1 MTSNSCSSASDD
13 MPASPVDIR
22 IPNNARQSYY
32 GAIQR
37 PPGAENSVAETA
49 YFSPTED
56 LGQFLHQ
63 DHSSRPRSLRETLGS
78 LAESYSRSSVIYVA
92 ENLSSS
98 GYHRDNRF
106 INDEEAIVDPLEPKL
121 SLQQQMQQVYS
132 RDSIL
137 NDSSIYKT
145 LSQRTAPPTTTSILD
160 SSVPLSRHATV
171 ASVISEQLKL
181 PPQEEHKK
189 STFVQSVFNAMN
201 VLIGVGILAFP
212 LAFRYAGWLIGS
224 AIFIFC
230 AIGTNYTAKILA
242 RSLDAVPGAFTYGD
256 MGMAAFGE
264 RGRAFIGSLF
274 YVELATMGVAMVTLL
289 GDGLQALYP
298 SLDLV
303 TSRILCF
310 CLMTPFEFL
319 SLRKLSVASLFG
331 IISCVSLMVIVLF
344 DGLSKTTQP
353 GSLWDPMETE
363 LLPSDPSRIPLSFG
377 LMMAGFA
384 GHAVFPAI
392 YRDMENPK
400 KYDQMV
406 DITYVLTISVYALMA
421 ISGYLMFGSE
431 TMHEITQNLAI
442 TDGYYKIFNY
452 IALWLVV
459 ITPIAKF
466 ALIMNPLNVACEL
479 WIQARPCIE
488 TWLLSSSAVNNWK
501 QNILTAI
508 VRLSITAVLVYIAL
522 VFPGFDRVMSLLGAL
537 FSFGIS
543 VIFPLMCYQRLYGQ
557 TTSIFK
563 TSLNISILAV
573 AISMAAVG
581 TIWSLLPHP

>member
-1 MTSNSCSSASDD
+1 MS
-13 MPASPVDIR
+13 I
-22 IPNNARQSYY
+22 
-32 GAIQR
+32 
-37 PPGAENSVAETA
+37 
-49 YFSPTED
+49 
-56 LGQFLHQ
+56 
-63 DHSSRPRSLRETLGS
+63 
-78 LAESYSRSSVIYVA
+78 
-92 ENLSSS
+92 
-98 GYHRDNRF
+98 
-106 INDEEAIVDPLEPKL
+106 EA
-121 SLQQQMQQVYS
+121 
-132 RDSIL
+132 
-137 NDSSIYKT
+137 T
-145 LSQRTAPPTTTSILD
+145 
-160 SSVPLSRHATV
+160 PLSRHATV
-171 ASVISEQLKL
+171 ASVISEQLKG
-181 PPQEEHKK
+181 PYPEEHKK

-242 RSLDAVPGAFTYGD
+242 RSLDAAPGASTYGD
-256 MGMAAFGE
+256 MGMAAFGD
-264 RGRAFIGSLF
+264 RGRAFIGGLF

-298 SLDLV
+298 SLDFV

-331 IISCVSLMVIVLF
+331 IISCVMLMVIVLF
-344 DGLSKTTQP
+344 DGLSKNTQP

-392 YRDMENPK
+392 YRDMEDPK
-400 KYDQMV
+400 KYDKMV
-406 DITYVLTISVYALMA
+406 DITYVLTISVYVAMA
-421 ISGYLMFGSE
+421 VSGYLMFGSE
-431 TMHEITQNLAI
+431 TMQEITQNLAV
-442 TDGYYKIFNY
+442 TPGYHKIFNS

-479 WIQARPCIE
+479 WLQARPTIE
-488 TWLLSSSAVNNWK
+488 AWASNGWK
-501 QNILTAI
+501 QAMFSAFTRVAVTTA
-508 VRLSITAVLVYIAL
+508 LVYIAI

-543 VIFPLMCYQRLYGQ
+543 VIFPLMCYQRLYAQSMSVGR
-557 TTSIFK
+557 SC
-563 TSLNISILAV
+563 LNISILAV
-573 AISMAAVG
+573 AISMAATG
-581 TIWSLLPHP
+581 TAWSFIPHA

>member
-1 MTSNSCSSASDD
+1 
-13 MPASPVDIR
+13 
-22 IPNNARQSYY
+22 
-32 GAIQR
+32 
-37 PPGAENSVAETA
+37 
-49 YFSPTED
+49 
-56 LGQFLHQ
+56 
-63 DHSSRPRSLRETLGS
+63 
-78 LAESYSRSSVIYVA
+78 
-92 ENLSSS
+92 
-98 GYHRDNRF
+98 
-106 INDEEAIVDPLEPKL
+106 
-121 SLQQQMQQVYS
+121 MQQVYS
-132 RDSIL
+132 RENINNN
-137 NDSSIYKT
+137 NDVSIYKT
-145 LSQRTAPPTTTSILD
+145 ISQRTAPATTTTTSYLE
-160 SSVPLSRHATV
+160 PLSRHATV

-181 PPQEEHKK
+181 PPQQEHKK

-212 LAFRYAGWLIGS
+212 LAFRYAGWLIGGT
-224 AIFIFC
+224 IFCFC

-242 RSLDAVPGAFTYGD
+242 RSLDAAPGASTYGD

-264 RGRAFIGSLF
+264 RGRAFIGGLF

-298 SLDLV
+298 SLDFV

-331 IISCVSLMVIVLF
+331 IISCVLLMVIVLF

-406 DITYVLTISVYALMA
+406 DITYVLTIAVYALMA
-421 ISGYLMFGSE
+421 VSGYLMFGSE
-431 TMHEITQNLAI
+431 TMQEITQNLAV
-442 TDGYYKIFNY
+442 TEGYYKIFNSV
-452 IALWLVV
+452 ALWLVV

-479 WIQARPCIE
+479 WIQAKPVIDR
-488 TWLLSSSAVNNWK
+488 WLVSSSETVMQWK
-501 QNILTAI
+501 QTFFTAT
-508 VRLSITAVLVYIAL
+508 VRLSVTTILVYIAV

-543 VIFPLMCYQRLYGQ
+543 VIFPLMCYQRLYAN
-557 TTSIFK
+557 SISVLRTCINVF
-563 TSLNISILAV
+563 ILAI

-581 TIWSLLPHP
+581 TTWSFIPHA

>member
-1 MTSNSCSSASDD
+1 
-13 MPASPVDIR
+13 
-22 IPNNARQSYY
+22 
-32 GAIQR
+32 
-37 PPGAENSVAETA
+37 
-49 YFSPTED
+49 
-56 LGQFLHQ
+56 
-63 DHSSRPRSLRETLGS
+63 
-78 LAESYSRSSVIYVA
+78 
-92 ENLSSS
+92 
-98 GYHRDNRF
+98 
-106 INDEEAIVDPLEPKL
+106 
-121 SLQQQMQQVYS
+121 
-132 RDSIL
+132 
-137 NDSSIYKT
+137 
-145 LSQRTAPPTTTSILD
+145 
-160 SSVPLSRHATV
+160 
-171 ASVISEQLKL
+171 
-181 PPQEEHKK
+181 
-189 STFVQSVFNAMN
+189 MN

-230 AIGTNYTAKILA
+230 AIGTNYTAKMLA
-242 RSLDAVPGAFTYGD
+242 RSLDAAPGASTYGD
-256 MGMAAFGE
+256 MGNAAFGE
-264 RGRAFIGSLF
+264 RGRAFIGGLF

-298 SLDLV
+298 SLDFV

-310 CLMTPFEFL
+310 CLMAPFEFL

-331 IISCVSLMVIVLF
+331 IISCVLLMVIVLF

-406 DITYVLTISVYALMA
+406 DITYVLTIFVYALMA
-421 ISGYLMFGSE
+421 VSGYLMFGSE
-431 TMHEITQNLAI
+431 TMQEITQNLAV
-442 TDGYYKIFNY
+442 TDGYYKIFNSV
-452 IALWLVV
+452 ALWLVV

-479 WIQARPCIE
+479 WLQARPRIDA
-488 TWLLSSSAVNNWK
+488 WLSCSSWLRQA
-501 QNILTAI
+501 LFTTI
-508 VRLSITAVLVYIAL
+508 VRLSVTTILVYIAL
-522 VFPGFDRVMSLLGAL
+522 IFPGFDRVMSLLGAL

-543 VIFPLMCYQRLYGQ
+543 VIFPLMCYERLY
-557 TTSIFK
+557 THSI
-563 TSLNISILAV
+563 SNARSCLNIGILAI

-581 TIWSLLPHP
+581 TAWSFLPYA